1 MNIIALFLP
10 TGPSKFPSPAGEGNS
25 EYRVVKNYMWN
36 KEKSSEKGNWRFVPF
51 PLNTLSITPITI
63 LLAPVSCAP
72 VGEVGLVE

>member
-1 MNIIALFLP
+1 
-10 TGPSKFPSPAGEGNS
+10 
-25 EYRVVKNYMWN
+25 MWN